1 MSWSKSISL
10 DVANK
15 LFEVIGV
22 SFEQNE
28 LEGGY
33 IAKHESKTLRRPTL
47 TRISHKRCGRYYPN
61 LYPA

>member
-15 LFEVIGV
+15 LFDVIGV

-33 IAKHESKTLRRPTL
+33 IAKYESKTLRRPTL
-47 TRISHKRCGRYYPN
+47 TACCIAVLSDWVTIKED
-61 LYPA
+61 

>member
-1 MSWSKSISL
+1 MVWTKSISL

-33 IAKHESKTLRRPTL
+33 LAKHEHKTLIRP
-47 TRISHKRCGRYYPN
+47 ISG
-61 LYPA
+61 

>member
-1 MSWSKSISL
+1 MAWAKSISL

-15 LFEVIGV
+15 LFDVIEV

-33 IAKHESKTLRRPTL
+33 IAKHQNKTLRRPTL
-47 TRISHKRCGRYYPN
+47 TACCMAVLTDWITIKEN
-61 LYPA
+61 

>member
-33 IAKHESKTLRRPTL
+33 IAKHEIKTLRRPTL
-47 TRISHKRCGRYYPN
+47 TACCIAVLSDWVTIKED
-61 LYPA
+61 